1 MNMEYRRNDIDISQF
16 LPPVSRD
23 SRDMQEIMR
32 VENPEFMLL
41 WEIMADLL
49 DNQFIPSMGE
59 LGLSHWEWIL
69 EALPQDT
76 DTIEDRRN
84 RILRLLAGT
93 RPYTVEKLQEMLD
106 STFGRGA
113 VGVDLNENLYEIW
126 FILSKE
132 MRERSGEVINYAEPI
147 VPKNLLLKTLVEEK
161 VQTKSNVGGGLYL
174 VDKEITILKPRN
186 YDISTTMYSGG
197 ALASTTIEIT
207 RR

>member
-1 MNMEYRRNDIDISQF
+1 MEYRRNDIDISQF

-32 VENPEFMLL
+32 VENPEFILL

-69 EALPQDT
+69 EVLPQDT

-106 STFGRGA
+106 ATFGRGA

-161 VQTKSNVGGGLYL
+161 VQTKSTVGGGLYL

-186 YDISTTMYSGG
+186 YDISTAMYNGG
-197 ALASTTIEIT
+197 TLASTTIEIT

>member
-1 MNMEYRRNDIDISQF
+1 MEYRRNDIDISQF

-32 VENPEFMLL
+32 VENPEFILL

-69 EALPQDT
+69 EVLPQDT

-106 STFGRGA
+106 ATFGRGA

-126 FILSKE
+126 FILNKE
-132 MRERSGEVINYAEPI
+132 MRERSGEVINYVEPI

-161 VQTKSNVGGGLYL
+161 IQTKSTFSGGLIM
-174 VDKEITILKPRN
+174 VDKEITILKHRN
-186 YDISTTMYSGG
+186 YDISTIMYNGG
-197 ALASTTIEIT
+197 SLASTTVEIT
-207 RR
+207 MS

>member
-1 MNMEYRRNDIDISQF
+1 MEYRRNDIDISQF

-23 SRDMQEIMR
+23 SQDIQEVMR
-32 VENPEFMLL
+32 IENPEFKLL
-41 WEIMADLL
+41 WDIMADIL
-49 DNQFIPSMGE
+49 DNQFIPTMGE
-59 LGLSHWEWIL
+59 FGLSHWEWIL
-69 EALPQDT
+69 DVLPLDD

-84 RILRLLAGT
+84 RILRRLAGT

-106 STFGRGA
+106 ATFGRGA

-132 MRERSGEVINYAEPI
+132 MRERSSEVINYAEPI

-161 VQTKSNVGGGLYL
+161 VQTKLNVGGGLYL

-186 YDISTTMYSGG
+186 YDISTTIYNGG
-197 ALASTTIEIT
+197 TLASTTIEIT

>member
-1 MNMEYRRNDIDISQF
+1 MEYRRNDIDISQF

-32 VENPEFMLL
+32 VENPEFILL

-69 EALPQDT
+69 EVLPQDT

-106 STFGRGA
+106 ATFGRGA

-132 MRERSGEVINYAEPI
+132 MRERSNEVINYAEPI

-161 VQTKSNVGGGLYL
+161 VQTKSTLGGGLYL

-186 YDISTTMYSGG
+186 YDISSTIYNGG